1 MEVKIRKLQF
11 AMQLL
16 EEIDCS
22 VFIVLSKDIFN
33 NIEQLDAFKSGIF
46 ISSGE
51 ADSTIETYD
60 KVVIKKGC
68 SICNQDFKKIEKDG
82 VFILV
87 DAEVILPAGISLD
100 LEVTKGLVYVMQND
114 IAYITHINNLELA
127 KSTNSTQNGQ

>member
-1 MEVKIRKLQF
+1 
-11 AMQLL
+11 MQLL

-22 VFIVLSKDIFN
+22 VFIVLSKEMFN
-33 NIEQLDAFKSGIF
+33 NIEELDAFKSGIF
-46 ISSGE
+46 ISSDE

-68 SICNQDFKKIEKDG
+68 SICNQDFKKIEKNG

-100 LEVTKGLVYVMQND
+100 MEIAKGLVYVIQND

>member
-1 MEVKIRKLQF
+1 
-11 AMQLL
+11 MQLL

-33 NIEQLDAFKSGIF
+33 NIEELEAFKSGIF
-46 ISSGE
+46 ISSE
-51 ADSTIETYD
+51 QSDSTIETYD

-87 DAEVILPAGISLD
+87 DREVILPAGISLD
-100 LEVTKGLVYVMQND
+100 MEVTKGLVYVIQND

-127 KSTNSTQNGQ
+127 KSTNSTQNG